1 MVIVAGFGCR
11 AGATTDAFAAA
22 LAATGVPYVDRF
34 AVPADRAALLDAF
47 AREHGVPLMVISP
60 DKLRGIA
67 TPTRSPISLA
77 ARGTGS
83 VAEAAALVAAGV
95 GARVSITR
103 CISPDRSVTCA
114 IAVSGS
120 HA

>member
-1 MVIVAGFGCR
+1 MIVAGFGCR

-22 LAATGVPYVDRF
+22 LAATGVSYVDRL
-34 AVPADRAALLDAF
+34 AVPVDRAALLDAF
-47 AREHGVPLMVISP
+47 AHEYGVPLMVISP
-60 DKLRGIA
+60 DKLSGIA
-67 TPTRSPISLA
+67 TPTQSPTSLA

-83 VAEAAALVAAGV
+83 VAEATALVAAGA
-95 GARVSITR
+95 GARVTVTR
-103 CISPDRSVTCA
+103 RISPDRSVTCA

>member
-11 AGATTDAFAAA
+11 SRATTDAFAAA
-22 LAATGVPYVDRF
+22 LAATGVSRVDRF
-34 AVPADRAALLDAF
+34 AIPKDRAALLEAF
-47 AREHGVPLMVISP
+47 AHTTGVDVVAVAAEDL
-60 DKLRGIA
+60 GGTT
-67 TPTRSPISLA
+67 TPTQSPTSLA
-77 ARGTGS
+77 ARDTGS
-83 VAEAAALVAAGV
+83 VAEAAALVAAGA
-95 GARVSITR
+95 GARVTVTR